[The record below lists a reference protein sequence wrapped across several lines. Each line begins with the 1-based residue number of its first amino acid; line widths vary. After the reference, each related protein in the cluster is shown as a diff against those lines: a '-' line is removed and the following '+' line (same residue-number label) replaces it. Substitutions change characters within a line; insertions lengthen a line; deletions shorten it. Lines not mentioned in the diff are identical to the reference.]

1 MKSTSIVLLALAFLS
16 YSPLG
21 KAAVETGKPAPDFTL
36 KSASGAQVKLSDYK
50 GKIVVLEWLNHGC
63 PFVRKHYDSGNMQS
77 LQEKYTGEGVVWLS
91 VISSAAGKQ
100 GYSTPEKA
108 LKDKNENKS
117 KASSILLDTDG
128 DVGRLYGAK
137 VTPHMFIVN
146 TKGELAYQGAIDSI
160 PSTEV
165 EDVKEAQPFVAQ
177 ALDSIRKGESVKVKE
192 SKAYGCTVKY

>member
-1 MKSTSIVLLALAFLS
+1 MKSTRIVLLALTLLAHL
-16 YSPLG
+16 PLG
-21 KAAVETGKPAPDFTL
+21 KAAVETGKPAPEFSL

-117 KASSILLDTDG
+117 KASAILLDTDG
-128 DVGRLYGAK
+128 AVGRLYGAK

-146 TKGELAYQGAIDSI
+146 MKGELAYQGAIDSI

-177 ALDSIRKGESVKVKE
+177 ALNSLRKGELVKVKE